1 MGSKG
6 KNNKSFTL
14 WEELELRVSTDSGKV
29 AIYKKTYND
38 TRQGRTPLPIE
49 DRSYFVHIP
58 VPNTKGGIRKSLL
71 TKDRT
76 TAITKVNEMV
86 VNVMVD
92 LRSGNSIIPV
102 PVEDVVEKFLK
113 YKKTRTRGRWESKR
127 DRGKKSITSERYTL
141 IAGKL
146 RNYLIGFL
154 GKKTDVRTIPFKRW
168 SKWEEWRFENN
179 V

>member
-6 KNNKSFTL
+6 INNKSFTL

-38 TRQGRTPLPIE
+38 TREGREPLPIE

-86 VNVMVD
+86 VNVMVGNVNVMMILVAVITLNVMND
-92 LRSGNSIIPV
+92 L
-102 PVEDVVEKFLK
+102 DLFL
-113 YKKTRTRGRWESKR
+113 
-127 DRGKKSITSERYTL
+127 DQM
-141 IAGKL
+141 
-146 RNYLIGFL
+146 YL
-154 GKKTDVRTIPFKRW
+154 
-168 SKWEEWRFENN
+168 
-179 V
+179 

>member
-1 MGSKG
+1 MGTKG
-6 KNNKSFTL
+6 VNNKSFAL
-14 WEELELRVSTDSGKV
+14 YEELKLRVSNDSGRV
-29 AIYKKTYND
+29 SIYKRLQLQTHL
-38 TRQGRTPLPIE
+38 PLDE
-49 DRSYFVHIP
+49 RSWHIHIP

-113 YKKTRTRGRWESKR
+113 HKKSRTRGRWESKR
-127 DRGKKSITSERYTL
+127 DRGKKSPEGRLL
-141 IAGKL
+141 IHGLAIL
-146 RNYLIGFL
+146 
-154 GKKTDVRTIPFKRW
+154 V
-168 SKWEEWRFENN
+168 
-179 V
+179 

>member
-92 LRSGNSIIPV
+92 LRSGNSIVPV
-102 PVEDVVEKFLK
+102 PVEDVVEKFLQ
-113 YKKTRTRGRWESKR
+113 YKKSRTRDRWESK
-127 DRGKKSITSERYTL
+127 
-141 IAGKL
+141 
-146 RNYLIGFL
+146 
-154 GKKTDVRTIPFKRW
+154 KTEVRKVSLPKDIP
-168 SKWEEWRFENN
+168 
-179 V
+179 

>member
-38 TRQGRTPLPIE
+38 KRQGRTPLPIE

-113 YKKTRTRGRWESKR
+113 HKKSRTRGRWESKR
-127 DRGKKSITSERYTL
+127 DRGKKSFEDWYISSSSRRDDVLKKERNVKKAEKHLKAELAL
-141 IAGKL
+141 IL
-146 RNYLIGFL
+146 SLIH
-154 GKKTDVRTIPFKRW
+154 I
-168 SKWEEWRFENN
+168 
-179 V
+179 